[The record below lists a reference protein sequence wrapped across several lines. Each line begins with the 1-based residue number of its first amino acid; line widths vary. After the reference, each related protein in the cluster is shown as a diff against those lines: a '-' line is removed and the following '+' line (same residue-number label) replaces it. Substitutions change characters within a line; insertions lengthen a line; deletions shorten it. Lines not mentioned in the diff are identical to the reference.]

1 MAKIGIRL
9 ENRYKIKDGRFALKI
24 SIHHNGKTF
33 YVSTNLYINSKD
45 WDKDK
50 QSIKGVQNRALNT
63 MLQKRKADM
72 EARLLSLQEKGLLRT
87 LTDKQ
92 LVSILT
98 GESDSDGPHYFR
110 CVIEKYIESKHNKRT
125 KEIYE
130 ATISKLRS
138 FCDYDNITFEEINVS
153 WLRSFD
159 AWLAETEKSANSRS
173 IHLRNIRTIFNA
185 AIDDELIS
193 VYPFRR
199 FKIASQETEKR
210 SILIEDMRKL
220 LRCHVQPF
228 QEKYRD
234 CFFLIFYLIGINLI
248 DLSKLQS
255 LENGRIK
262 YKRSKTGKL
271 YNVKVEPEALKI
283 INRYRGKEHLL
294 SWFDGRKSY
303 RTFCMHLDKN
313 LQRIASENGLPSITS
328 YVARHSWATYASELD
343 IPKDIISR
351 ALGHHTNVTDT
362 YIRFNHEKVDD
373 ANRTVIDYLLRKTK

>member
-271 YNVKVEPEALKI
+271 YNVKVEPEALRI

>member
-234 CFFLIFYLIGINLI
+234 CFFLIFYLIGINL
-248 DLSKLQS
+248 
-255 LENGRIK
+255 
-262 YKRSKTGKL
+262 
-271 YNVKVEPEALKI
+271 
-283 INRYRGKEHLL
+283 
-294 SWFDGRKSY
+294 
-303 RTFCMHLDKN
+303 
-313 LQRIASENGLPSITS
+313 
-328 YVARHSWATYASELD
+328 
-343 IPKDIISR
+343 
-351 ALGHHTNVTDT
+351 VT
-362 YIRFNHEKVDD
+362 IQQ
-373 ANRTVIDYLLRKTK
+373 

>member
-313 LQRIASENGLPSITS
+313 LQRIASKNGLPSITS